1 MLYAI
6 VAIVSAALAGISF
19 FFVGSIYRK
28 KTAEVKIGSAEEEAS
43 RIIENSKKDAE
54 RLKKEAII
62 QAKDEMLKQKDEV
75 EKEAKLRKKELQE
88 IEARINQRQDLVDK
102 RATLIE
108 EKENNITK
116 KKNELQKIEEELSK
130 AKQREV
136 EALSQISKMSVEDA
150 KRQLMKDL
158 EEDMTQQMSEYIKS
172 ETEKAKFEVDKKAKE
187 LIVQSIQRCAADHTS
202 EATVTTVSLPNDELK
217 GRIIGREGRN
227 IRTIETLTGID
238 LIIDDTPDVIVL
250 SSFDPIRREVARI
263 AIERLIADGRVH
275 PGKIEYMI
283 EKAKSEVE
291 NTIKEEGERALY
303 ETGIVNVHPELIN
316 LLGKLKFRTSYGQ
329 NVLNHSI
336 EVSHIAGLIASEI
349 GIDPTIAKRA
359 GLFHDIG
366 KAMDH
371 EVEGTHVSIGIDIL
385 RKYKESDQV
394 IWGMEAH
401 HGDVEPKTLEAIIVQ
416 VADAVSASRP
426 GARRETVETYIK
438 RLQKLEEICNSYEG
452 VEKSYAI
459 QAGREIRL
467 IVKPDVVDDEHMI
480 IMARKVAKQIED
492 EMVYPG
498 QIKVNLIRET
508 KVTEIAK

>member
-1 MLYAI
+1 MLYAA
-6 VAIVSAALAGISF
+6 VAIISFLLAGIIF
-19 FFVGSIYRK
+19 FFVGSGYRK
-28 KTAEVKIGSAEEEAS
+28 KAAEAKIGSAEEEAQ
-43 RIIENSKKDAE
+43 RIVENSKKDAD
-54 RLKKEAII
+54 RIKKEAIV
-62 QAKDEMLKQKDEV
+62 QAKDEMLRQKDEV
-75 EKEAKLRKKELQE
+75 EKEARARKKELQE
-88 IEARINQRQDLVDK
+88 MEARINQRQDLVDK

-108 EKENNITK
+108 EKENNIIK
-116 KKNELQKIEEELSK
+116 KKNELQEMEKDLSK
-130 AKQREV
+130 SKEREI
-136 EALSQISKMSVEDA
+136 EALSQISKMSVDEA
-150 KRQLMKDL
+150 KKQLMINL
-158 EEDMTQQMSEYIKS
+158 ETEMSGEMAEYIKS
-172 ETEKAKFEVDKKAKE
+172 ETEKAKYEADKKAKE
-187 LIVQSIQRCAADHTS
+187 IIIQSIQRCAADHTS
-202 EATVTTVSLPNDELK
+202 EATVTTVTLPNDDLK

-275 PGKIEYMI
+275 PGKIEDMI
-283 EKAKSEVE
+283 EKAKAEVS

-316 LLGKLKFRTSYGQ
+316 LLGKLRFRTSYGQ

-336 EVSHIAGLIASEI
+336 EVSHIAGLIASEM
-349 GIDPTIAKRA
+349 GLDPMIAKRA

-371 EVEGTHVSIGIDIL
+371 EVEGTHVSIGVDLL
-385 RKYKESDQV
+385 RKYKENEQV

-401 HGDVEPKTLEAIIVQ
+401 HGDVEPKTIEAIIVQ

-452 VEKSYAI
+452 VDKSYAI
-459 QAGREIRL
+459 QAGREVRL
-467 IVKPDVVDDEHMI
+467 IVKPDVINDENMV

-492 EMVYPG
+492 EMAYPG
-498 QIKVNLIRET
+498 QIKVNVIRET